1 MELAFHAALGLLTG
15 QQGVVHNPD
24 DLKGIFRLCPSV
36 QVGHTKN
43 REGGRPWRV
52 TLEILCL
59 LDYPMFCILWPGPS
73 LRQPVHR
80 LPFSYSS
87 WDSCGKNTGVVYH
100 FLLQCTKVKSESEV
114 AQSCPTLSNHGPQP
128 TRLFH
133 PWDFP
138 GKSPG
143 VGCHRLLCLF

>member
-15 QQGVVHNPD
+15 QQGVVHTPD

-100 FLLQCTKVKSESEV
+100 FLLRWATFCQN
-114 AQSCPTLSNHGPQP
+114 APL
-128 TRLFH
+128 
-133 PWDFP
+133 
-138 GKSPG
+138 
-143 VGCHRLLCLF
+143 